1 MEARPL
7 PIRQIAIT
15 LAALGL
21 VSLVAQ
27 LFGLRQLHGLGL
39 IVAFLAIVFMLA
51 YHAWID
57 NTRTTYRNFQS
68 LPTLGLAVLVWIP
81 FVILLTPGV
90 VATLYIDDKIDAA
103 LRFAET
109 SAAGKIE
116 TIEEQVEDTIAESEA
131 ISWSWWWPPDWF
143 KEGTRIVER
152 KVMRTVQRDVLHP
165 APLWIRGFFAFVY
178 AVMRVS
184 QLILY
189 STLSFI
195 AIRSFVFLLARCA
208 LWRRSEI
215 EFSLP

>member
-1 MEARPL
+1 MEPRPL

-15 LAALGL
+15 LAALAL

-27 LFGLRQLHGLGL
+27 FFGLRQLHGLGL
-39 IVAFLAIVFMLA
+39 IVAFLAIVFMLG

-57 NTRTTYRNFQS
+57 NTRTTYRNFRG
-68 LPTLGLAVLVWIP
+68 LPTFGLAVLVWIP
-81 FVILLTPGV
+81 FIILLAPGV

-109 SAAGKIE
+109 SAAGTIE
-116 TIEEQVEDTIAESEA
+116 TIDEQVEDAITESEA
-131 ISWSWWWPPDWF
+131 IPWSWWWPPDWF

-152 KVMRTVQRDVLHP
+152 KVMRTVQRNVLHP
-165 APLWIRGFFAFVY
+165 APIWTRCFFAFIY

-208 LWRRSEI
+208 LWRLSEI